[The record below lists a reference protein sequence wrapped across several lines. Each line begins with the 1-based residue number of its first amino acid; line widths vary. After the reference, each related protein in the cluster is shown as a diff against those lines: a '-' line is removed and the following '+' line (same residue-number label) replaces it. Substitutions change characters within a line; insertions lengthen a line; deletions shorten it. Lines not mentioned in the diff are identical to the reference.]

1 MKTRPPQPSQH
12 SGRHGQR
19 QWPRVEGN
27 TRQHQQQNKELCIA
41 TKLHNEA
48 PVCERTTPSQ
58 PPLRIQTMA
67 QLPTL
72 PTKHSRC
79 LVTSRMVPR
88 GKPSQS
94 LSTRKRM
101 ARKPRPAHTGTPREP
116 MPAPPPAPT
125 PAHRHPPTQEPHG
138 HGAQA
143 PAGPHG
149 HPPPREPVA
158 APPPAPTPTH
168 RHPPTQEPHVPRR
181 RRAVLG
187 LLHRQ
192 PQHVLRHV
200 WPEEL
205 ARREPLLEGRE
216 RPNHARWRL
225 GRRRA
230 RHGGCA
236 EGHRNTT
243 SANTE
248 MGGWERGPGKG
259 MAGWWRQRGEEGVG
273 GGEADEQGPSV
284 EAVGN
289 PRSHEVRDSPDLRYK
304 PSSSTH

>member
-101 ARKPRPAHTGTPREP
+101 ARKPRPAHTGTPPRASP
-116 MPAPPPAPT
+116 WPP
-125 PAHRHPPTQEPHG
+125 RPP
-138 HGAQA
+138 
-143 PAGPHG
+143 
-149 HPPPREPVA
+149 HPPPPTATRRRKSHTYPGAGVRYLDCSIGSRSTSSATSGRRSLPVA
-158 APPPAPTPTH
+158 SRSLRDASAPIMPVGGLDAAAHAMVDARRAIAT
-168 RHPPTQEPHVPRR
+168 PRR
-181 RRAVLG
+181 QTQRWVGGSEDRAREWRDGGGSV
-187 LLHRQ
+187 
-192 PQHVLRHV
+192 
-200 WPEEL
+200 
-205 ARREPLLEGRE
+205 ARRGWAAGKQTSKGPASR
-216 RPNHARWRL
+216 RWVIPGAMRSETVQT
-225 GRRRA
+225 
-230 RHGGCA
+230 CD
-236 EGHRNTT
+236 T
-243 SANTE
+243 SHLVA
-248 MGGWERGPGKG
+248 PID
-259 MAGWWRQRGEEGVG
+259 Q
-273 GGEADEQGPSV
+273 S
-284 EAVGN
+284 
-289 PRSHEVRDSPDLRYK
+289 
-304 PSSSTH
+304 

>member
-125 PAHRHPPTQEPHG
+125 PA
-138 HGAQA
+138 
-143 PAGPHG
+143 
-149 HPPPREPVA
+149 
-158 APPPAPTPTH
+158 H